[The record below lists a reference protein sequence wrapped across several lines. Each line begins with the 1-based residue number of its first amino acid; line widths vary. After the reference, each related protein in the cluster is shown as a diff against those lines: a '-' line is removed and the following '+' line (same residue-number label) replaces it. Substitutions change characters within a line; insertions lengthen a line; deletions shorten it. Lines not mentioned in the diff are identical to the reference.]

1 MCPYRFPKSALG
13 LCAAAA
19 LAAVQAAATL
29 LRCARNR
36 EPSGGL
42 PLVPKACSSFGSGHS
57 GATHGTPCEYDTQ
70 VRLYCA

>member
-19 LAAVQAAATL
+19 LAAVQAAATPMQ
-29 LRCARNR
+29 RARNR
-36 EPSGGL
+36 ELWGSL

-57 GATHGTPCEYDTQ
+57 GAIHGTPCEYDTQ